1 MYERKVSKDNELPL
15 EVLLEVQ
22 IHTVTRV
29 DSFLHLHAHFTNQ
42 NFLCNSVYEKKKC
55 CITRILSS
63 VDSSIFLSRINSKNF
78 PRRKQKMVSNEI
90 VTLWRSSTEFESA
103 SKGGYFVLW
112 GFNCSIT
119 LSNLMWYL
127 SFITNGK
134 TK

>member
-63 VDSSIFLSRINSKNF
+63 VDSPELAQKTLPVEN
-78 PRRKQKMVSNEI
+78 RKWSPMK
-90 VTLWRSSTEFESA
+90 
-103 SKGGYFVLW
+103 
-112 GFNCSIT
+112 
-119 LSNLMWYL
+119 
-127 SFITNGK
+127 
-134 TK
+134 